1 MIKLTC
7 IENYITKEKDQF
19 GVFSIEPLEIGQGIT
34 LGNALRRTLLSEIR
48 SYAITGVRISD
59 VQHEFDSKEGL
70 REDIL
75 EILLNLKEVIF
86 RAQFTE
92 EQSGEDTK
100 LKGFI
105 NIRGPV
111 IITAGMFRLPNK
123 KIQIL
128 NPNQYICTIF
138 SSKQFYLE
146 IDVEE
151 GKGYKF
157 GNEIKKNNLQDDL
170 FPNQGTTLLS
180 DTNFTPI
187 KKANYKVKLIHDT
200 QGNIKESLNI
210 EIVTNGSISPKRSI
224 LESIKIL
231 MNLLYPLFVNEKF
244 NQVSEIFQ
252 KRFLKPK

>member
-7 IENYITKEKDQF
+7 IENYITKEKDQL

-48 SYAITGVRISD
+48 SYAITGVRISN
-59 VQHEFDSKEGL
+59 VQHEFDAKEGL

-86 RAQFTE
+86 RTPFA
-92 EQSGEDTK
+92 GKDTNIVTK
-100 LKGFI
+100 FKGFI
-105 NIRGPV
+105 NVRGP
-111 IITAGMFRLPNK
+111 IIVTAGMFRLPYK
-123 KIQIL
+123 KIQVL

-138 SSKQFYLE
+138 SAKQFYLE
-146 IDVEE
+146 VDIEE

-157 GNEIKKNNLQDDL
+157 GNEIKKDNLNDEF

-200 QGNIKESLNI
+200 QGNIKESLNL
-210 EIVTNGSISPKRSI
+210 EVLTNGSISPKRSI
-224 LESIKIL
+224 LESVKVL

-244 NQVSEIFQ
+244 DELSELFQ
-252 KRFLKPK
+252 KQFIKNR